1 MTQNETTEENMATD
15 TPNSQSAHLGQD
27 TEILGA
33 KFDEEVVLYAF
44 ERPDGSRGTG
54 SITRYSASPAKL
66 SDEGMKRLAEK
77 LEGMPV
83 LNTSKAV
90 VECVDEGLAV

>member
-1 MTQNETTEENMATD
+1 MTQNETTEENMAT
-15 TPNSQSAHLGQD
+15 AHLGD
-27 TEILGA
+27 TEILSA
-33 KFDEEVVLYAF
+33 KFDKEVVLYAF

-66 SDEGMKRLAEK
+66 SDKGMKRLAEK

-90 VECVDEGLAV
+90 VECVDEGLAVSSG